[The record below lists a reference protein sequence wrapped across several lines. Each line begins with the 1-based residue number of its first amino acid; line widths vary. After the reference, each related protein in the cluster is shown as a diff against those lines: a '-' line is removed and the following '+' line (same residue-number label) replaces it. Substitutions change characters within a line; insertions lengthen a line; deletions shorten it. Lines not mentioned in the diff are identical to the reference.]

1 MKHWIVFIFLF
12 SVTTGSISS
21 SAQGTKGADSRSKA
35 IDSLQKRLSFVS
47 TDTDKVKLI
56 NDIARQYWSVD
67 PVKAISFSD
76 RSVSF
81 IDSLL
86 PSVDAGSEL
95 WHVLQRERARALV
108 SLGVLHINT
117 GRYDEAL
124 TYLQPALKIR
134 EELKDKKG
142 VASVLNNIGLVY
154 WNEADYE
161 KALDNF
167 LRSLQLREE
176 EHDKGGMASSYNNIG
191 LVYNDAGNPGK
202 ALEYY
207 HLALGIDEQISD
219 KRSIA
224 NDLNNIGAIH
234 TYRKDYDVALEY
246 YRKALRID
254 KELGEKKGEYTV
266 YSNIGTIF
274 RYKKEFDSA
283 MVYLERSLKMSTELD
298 DKLIMSQV
306 IAKIG
311 RVFADKGGIDT
322 AIVYVKR
329 AIALASGIRSFEDL
343 KDDYEFLSNI
353 YAGKKDF
360 QSAYQY
366 NLLLGVIK
374 DSIDR
379 NSKASK
385 LAQVQMKYE
394 FEKKEHQRE
403 LTEKENEERLK
414 RERLLRNV
422 LIAGFAAIVVFAFFI
437 YRSLRENRK
446 AKKIIE
452 EQKLLVEEKNKDITD
467 SIRYAQNIQEA
478 FFPPKELKSK
488 LFPEAFVL
496 FQPRDVVSGDFYW
509 FGEKDGKKLIAAVDC
524 TGHGVPGALMSMIGN
539 NFLNQVV
546 HERGITDPE
555 AVLSEMRHLVI
566 SSLKQTGDSMGA
578 KDGMDAALL
587 SFDPENET
595 VKFSGANNPLWRCYR
610 KDGKWTIEEYAPNKR
625 PVGYFQGR
633 SLPFMGH
640 SIPLVKGE
648 SYYVFTDGYADQFG
662 GPKGKKFK
670 YSQLKEL
677 IISIQ
682 ELPMP
687 QQERIML
694 DRFNSWKGMLDQ
706 VDDVLV
712 IGIKV

>member
-1 MKHWIVFIFLF
+1 MNRWSFIFIFLL
-12 SVTTGSISS
+12 SISCGVQRS
-21 SAQGTKGADSRSKA
+21 FAQNAKV
-35 IDSLQKRLSFVS
+35 DSLQNKLGSVS
-47 TDTDKVKLI
+47 NDTDRVKLL
-56 NDIARQYWSVD
+56 NDIARQYWSID
-67 PVKAISFSD
+67 PVKATSFST
-76 RSVSF
+76 RSVSY
-81 IDSLL
+81 IDSVLL
-86 PSVDAGSEL
+86 SVDNGSEL
-95 WHVLQRERARALV
+95 WRVLQRERARALV

-117 GRYDEAL
+117 GKYDEAL
-124 TYLQPALKIR
+124 TYLQPALKTR

-142 VASVLNNIGLVY
+142 IASVLNNIGLVY

-161 KALDNF
+161 KALDHF

-207 HLALGIDEQISD
+207 HLALGIDEQIND
-219 KRSIA
+219 KHSIA

-234 TYRKDYDVALEY
+234 TYRKNYDVALQY

-254 KELGEKKGEYTV
+254 RELGEKKGEYTV

-274 RYKKEFDSA
+274 RNKKEFDSA
-283 MVYLERSLKMSTELD
+283 MVYLESSLKMSTELD

-311 RVFADKGGIDT
+311 RVYADKGNMDT
-322 AIVYVKR
+322 AIAYVKR
-329 AIALASGIRSFEDL
+329 AIVLSRDIHSFEDL
-343 KDDYEFLSNI
+343 KDDYELLSDI

-360 QSAYQY
+360 QQAYDY
-366 NLLLGVIK
+366 HVLLGIIK

-379 NSKASK
+379 NSKASR

-403 LTEKENEERLK
+403 LAEKENEERLK

-422 LIAGFAAIVVFAFFI
+422 FIAGFVAILVFAFFI

-452 EQKLLVEEKNKDITD
+452 AQKLLVEEKNKDITD
-467 SIRYAQNIQEA
+467 SIHYAQNIQEA

-496 FQPRDVVSGDFYW
+496 FRPRDVVSGDFYW
-509 FGEKDGKKLIAAVDC
+509 FGEKNGKRLIAAVDC

-555 AVLSEMRHLVI
+555 NVLSEMRHLVI
-566 SSLKQTGDSMGA
+566 SSLKQTGDSVGA

-587 SFDPENET
+587 CFDAESGV
-595 VKFSGANNPLWRCYR
+595 VKFSGANNPLWRCFR
-610 KDGKWTIEEYAPNKR
+610 KDGKWTMQEYEPNKR
-625 PVGYFQGR
+625 PVGFFQGK

-640 SIPLVKGE
+640 HIPMVKGE

-677 IISIQ
+677 ILSIQ
-682 ELPMP
+682 DLPMP
-687 QQERIML
+687 EQEKVMH
-694 DRFNSWKGMLDQ
+694 DRFMEWKGALDQ